1 MGETDM
7 AARRRL
13 RRATVVLAWALC
25 FAGVVAS
32 AAHAADFVVNSTA
45 DAPNAKPGDHLCIT
59 AAATCTLRAAV
70 QEANADGGANT
81 ISIPRGYYR
90 LSIPPATEAGAAGQG
105 GAAAGALGIHPSVTL
120 PRGGA

>member
-13 RRATVVLAWALC
+13 RRATVVLACALC
-25 FAGVVAS
+25 FAGVVAP

-45 DAPNAKPGDHLCIT
+45 DAPDAKPGDHLCIT

-90 LSIPPATEAGAAGQG
+90 LSIPPATEARPARQDDPRPG
-105 GAAAGALGIHPSVTL
+105 G
-120 PRGGA
+120 